1 MRKRQAPVLIPCLG
15 GETARDSCHA
25 LKPSASSDVN
35 AGSNEFEERS
45 MSGKR
50 KKKVAVWSVIVL
62 VVAIVATLVA
72 MKAAGKKQEVKL
84 PVKVGKAEVADIQV
98 KVTEVGNVQPEVKV
112 DVKSVVSGKVTE
124 IFHRDGDSVK
134 RGEMLARIEPDLN
147 QAQSIAD
154 VKNALTAS
162 KIRYDQAKK
171 NYESDHSLFESG
183 LLAGK
188 QNRDSEAEYLSARQE
203 YEKTEE
209 KYNIVERSGIPI
221 AQAANKFQGSNVV
234 SPMDGVLLTKNV
246 EIGDTITSGVS
257 SFNAGTVLFSVADV
271 SKMIVKAGVNEV
283 DIGKIR
289 VGMPVKVTLDAYSKI
304 AFAGRIDR
312 IAPAVRIDDKVRVFD
327 VEIRLDAQGR
337 ELRSGMTANI
347 EVNGERKDKVLTVPV
362 ESVFQRDGVE
372 LVFVKKNLDPNTVP
386 TKAVKKEG
394 VAPDKDGWKQFFEKR
409 TIVTGLSDNARVE
422 VVKGLKTGEEVALE
436 DPTLPAD
443 KKKDENDD

>member
-1 MRKRQAPVLIPCLG
+1 
-15 GETARDSCHA
+15 
-25 LKPSASSDVN
+25 
-35 AGSNEFEERS
+35 

-50 KKKVAVWSVIVL
+50 KKKLAVWSIIVL
-62 VVAIVATLVA
+62 AVAIVITFVA
-72 MKAAGKKQEVKL
+72 MKASAKKPEAKL

-112 DVKSVVSGKVTE
+112 DVKSVVSGKVVE
-124 IFHRDGDSVK
+124 ILHRDGDQVK
-134 RGEMLARIEPDLN
+134 RGETLARIEPDLN

-171 NYESDHSLFESG
+171 NFESDHSLFESG

-188 QNRDSEAEYLSARQE
+188 QNRDSEAEYLAAKQE

-234 SPMDGVLLTKNV
+234 APMDGVVLTKNV
-246 EIGDTITSGVS
+246 EIGESITSGVS
-257 SFNAGTVLFSVADV
+257 SFNAGMVLFSVADV

-289 VGMPVKVTLDAYSKI
+289 VGMPVKVTLDAYPKM
-304 AFAGRIDR
+304 AFPARIER
-312 IAPAVRIDDKVRVFD
+312 IAPAVRLDDKVRVFD
-327 VEIRLDAQGR
+327 VEVRLDAQGK

-347 EVNGERKDKVLTVPV
+347 EVVGERKEKVVTVPV
-362 ESVFQRDGVE
+362 EAVFQRDDGE
-372 LVFVKKNLDPNTVP
+372 IVFVKKTIDP
-386 TKAVKKEG
+386 KAIEAAKKSDKK
-394 VAPDKDGWKQFFEKR
+394 DKDAWKQYFDKR
-409 TIVTGLSDNARVE
+409 VIVTGLADNSHVE
-422 VVKGLKTGEEVALE
+422 VLKGLKAR
-436 DPTLPAD
+436 D
-443 KKKDENDD
+443 